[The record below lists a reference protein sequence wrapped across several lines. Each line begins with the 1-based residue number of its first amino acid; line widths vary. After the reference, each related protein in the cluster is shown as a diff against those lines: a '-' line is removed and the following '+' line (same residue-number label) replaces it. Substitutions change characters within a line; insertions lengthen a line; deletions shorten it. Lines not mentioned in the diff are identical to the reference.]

1 MKHLASAWSRA
12 ADWTGRNLLFLMV
25 GLAATQVI
33 AGYRESLVLAVGGG
47 CLFVVVAILA
57 LVARRPELLLG
68 AYVAVAANLA
78 MLQ

>member
-1 MKHLASAWSRA
+1 
-12 ADWTGRNLLFLMV
+12 MV
-25 GLAATQVI
+25 GLATTQII

-57 LVARRPELLLG
+57 LVARRPVLLLG

>member
-1 MKHLASAWSRA
+1 
-12 ADWTGRNLLFLMV
+12 MV